1 MSKQEDR
8 ARKIAEWLGHLQG
21 WKDSGQSLSAYAK
34 VHGLALWAMYHWR
47 SVLIREGRWHEQP
60 SAASRTGAARG
71 GALTPL
77 RFAQVA
83 VRDSRQPGPLIVRVV
98 LDNGQRVEIELSGSD
113 QLGEVL
119 GMLERRA

>member
-1 MSKQEDR
+1 MSKQEGR

-47 SVLIREGRWHEQP
+47 SVLIREGRWQEQP
-60 SAASRTGAARG
+60 NATSRTGVVRG
-71 GALTPL
+71 RSLAPP
-77 RFAQVA
+77 RFARVA
-83 VRDSRQPGPLIVRVV
+83 ITDAPRSAPLIVRVV
-98 LDNGQRVEIELSGSD
+98 LDNGRRAEIELGELG

-119 GMLERRA
+119 GIVERRA